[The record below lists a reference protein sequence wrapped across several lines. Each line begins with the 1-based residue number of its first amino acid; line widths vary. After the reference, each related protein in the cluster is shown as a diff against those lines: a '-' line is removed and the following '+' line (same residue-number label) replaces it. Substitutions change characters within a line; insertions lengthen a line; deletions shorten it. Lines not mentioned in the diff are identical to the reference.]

1 MTTKKYI
8 LAIDQGTSGS
18 KAIIFD
24 GNGAVVSEASE
35 ALNTQHFENGF
46 VEQDPEEIFENI
58 LQAVRKSIASFEAAG
73 FSLNSIAC
81 CGISNQRETFI
92 LWDESGKQ
100 LSPAV
105 VWSCK
110 RSIDICGELKRKGQE
125 SLIHDRTGLIIDP
138 YFSGTK
144 LLWLLR
150 NDQELYDRVCS
161 GEVFFGTVDTWL
173 LYKLSDGQVFSTDHT
188 NASRTLLFNIHTLQ
202 WDSEILQMWGLEN
215 LKLPKVQVSAS
226 HFGET
231 DFSGLFADAIPITA
245 MIGDSHAAAF
255 GEGCFEQGGGK
266 VTLGTGSSIM
276 VNVGDR
282 PVETSNGMLSTICY
296 STDAG
301 VKYALE
307 GAIVACGST
316 LEWLRKEMHLF
327 ENPVDTEQMAMSVED
342 NGGVYLIPAFSG
354 LGAPHWQMDRKAS
367 IEGMTFGTSKN
378 HIVRAA
384 LESIAYQIK
393 DVIIAMCKDMNAPM
407 RELAVNGGISR
418 NNFVIKFLADLLSFN
433 LRKKQNP
440 HISALG
446 AAYLAGL
453 QMGVFIDLQ
462 EIQYLISKSAEII
475 RPDLGNVAVQE
486 YYEGWLNYVGKTGG
500 KI

>member
-1 MTTKKYI
+1 M
-8 LAIDQGTSGS
+8 
-18 KAIIFD
+18 
-24 GNGAVVSEASE
+24 
-35 ALNTQHFENGF
+35 
-46 VEQDPEEIFENI
+46 EQDPEEIFENVQ
-58 LQAVRKSIASFEAAG
+58 QAVQKCLASFEAAG
-73 FSLNSIAC
+73 FSLTSIAC
-81 CGISNQRETFI
+81 CGICNQRETFI
-92 LWDESGKQ
+92 LWDESGEQ

-110 RSIDICGELKRKGQE
+110 RSIDICGELKGKGQE
-125 SLIHDRTGLIIDP
+125 SLIHERTGLIIDP

-150 NDQELYDRVCS
+150 NDQELMDQVRS
-161 GEVFFGTVDTWL
+161 GDVFFGTVDTWL
-173 LYKLSDGQVFSTDHT
+173 LYRLSDGKIFSTDHT

-202 WDSEILQMWGLEN
+202 WDPDILQMWGLEN
-215 LKLPKVQVSAS
+215 LKLPKVQGSAS
-226 HFGET
+226 HFGES
-231 DFSGLFADAIPITA
+231 DFNGFLPAAIPITA

-282 PVETSNGMLSTICY
+282 PVDSSNDMLSTICY
-296 STDAG
+296 STDGG

-316 LEWLRKEMHLF
+316 LEWLRKEMDLF
-327 ENPVDTEQMAMSVED
+327 ENPSDTEQMAMSVQD

-418 NNFVIKFLADLLSFN
+418 NNFVMRFLADLLSFN

-453 QMGVFIDLQ
+453 QMGIFSDLQ
-462 EIQYLISKSAEII
+462 EIQYLISQSAEII
-475 RPDLGNVAVQE
+475 RPDLGNVAIQE
-486 YYEGWLNYVGKTGG
+486 YYEGWMNYIK
-500 KI
+500 KS

>member
-1 MTTKKYI
+1 MSAKIYM

-24 GNGAVVSEASE
+24 RNGAVISEASE
-35 ALNTQHFENGF
+35 ALHTQHFENGF
-46 VEQDPEEIFENI
+46 VEQDPEGVFENVI
-58 LQAVRKSIASFEAAG
+58 QAVQKCLSSFQDMG
-73 FSLNSIAC
+73 FSLTSIAC

-92 LWDESGKQ
+92 LWDEAGNR
-100 LSPAV
+100 LTPAV

-110 RSIDICGELKRKGQE
+110 RSIDICGELRKAGQE
-125 SLIHDRTGLIIDP
+125 SLIHERTGLIIDP

-144 LLWLLR
+144 LLWFLR
-150 NDQELYDRVCS
+150 NDQELKDRIRS
-161 GEVFFGTVDTWL
+161 GDVFFGTVDTWL
-173 LYKLSDGQVFSTDHT
+173 LYKLSGDEIFSTDHT
-188 NASRTLLFNIHTLQ
+188 NASRTLLFNIHSLQ
-202 WDSEILQMWGLEN
+202 WDPDILQMWGLEN
-215 LKLPKVQVSAS
+215 LKLPKVQKSAS
-226 HFGET
+226 YFGES
-231 DFSGLFADAIPITA
+231 DFNGLLPAAIPITA

-276 VNVGDR
+276 VNVGDC
-282 PVETSNGMLSTICY
+282 PVDSSNGMLSTICY
-296 STDAG
+296 SSDEG
-301 VKYALE
+301 VKYGLE

-316 LEWLRKEMHLF
+316 LEWLRKELHLF
-327 ENPVDTEQMAMSVED
+327 ENPAETEQIAMSVED

-367 IEGMTFGTSKN
+367 IEGMTFGTTKN

-393 DVIIAMCKDMNAPM
+393 DVIIAMCKDMNTPM

-418 NNFVIKFLADLLSFN
+418 NNFVMKFLADLLSFN
-433 LRKKQNP
+433 LRKRQNP
-440 HISALG
+440 HVSALG

-453 QMGVFIDLQ
+453 QMGIFRDMQ
-462 EIQYLISKSAEII
+462 EVQYLVSQSAKIV
-475 RPDLGNVAVQE
+475 RPDLGNIAVQE
-486 YYEGWLNYVGKTGG
+486 YYEGWLQHIGKHMS
-500 KI
+500 K